1 MNRAGS
7 ATTYEQR
14 GDDRQPLTIDGTE
27 GRNVVT
33 NSKAGIASLSLALTG
48 AVIMGLL
55 LAVAPVAHAGAEVG
69 RQVGTWE
76 TDGDKNGKNEK
87 YTLIDFGKYY
97 VVDVY
102 DYADNRT
109 YHFKFDKS
117 GNPNPDGSGEAVN
130 MATQIALA
138 KQRGGPVAIKK
149 DFWDTPEG
157 RIVSSRAPSLG
168 PVWNPGASRGGS
180 SEGNPS
186 GEGGYSDSAT
196 LKKKAEQDR
205 KTAAGKG
212 GSFISSEGGP
222 VREQI
227 KRKQRQGSGSGSNSE
242 DGDDQG
248 SAPAV
253 DVSGQEKLPGP
264 PELVNPSP
272 VQR

>member
-1 MNRAGS
+1 MAAVTAAG
-7 ATTYEQR
+7 
-14 GDDRQPLTIDGTE
+14 
-27 GRNVVT
+27 
-33 NSKAGIASLSLALTG
+33 
-48 AVIMGLL
+48 
-55 LAVAPVAHAGAEVG
+55 VAPVAQAGAETGRPVG
-69 RQVGTWE
+69 KWQA
-76 TDGDKNGKNEK
+76 DGDKNGKPEQ
-87 YTLIDFGKYY
+87 YELYDFGKYY
-97 VVDVY
+97 VVVVLDLS
-102 DYADNRT
+102 DGTRH
-109 YHFKFDKS
+109 HFKFDKS

-130 MATQIALA
+130 METQIALA
-138 KQRGGPVAIKK
+138 KQRGGPVVIKK

-186 GEGGYSDSAT
+186 GEGDYSDSAT
-196 LKKKAEQDR
+196 LKKKAERDR

-222 VREQI
+222 AREQI
-227 KRKQRQGSGSGSNSE
+227 NRKKGQGTGSGSNSE

-248 SAPAV
+248 NAAV
-253 DVSGQEKLPGP
+253 DVSGEEKLPGP